1 MSYSC
6 DSAAERLAEG
16 LGFSC
21 RDASPVVEFRNP
33 FGLENATMPFLEL
46 LVIGGAVFALVHAWR
61 RWRRDGDPVNI
72 SLWFTSVVYLAV
84 IEPPLYFPGWFGL
97 EERVGLIFSHNVFTV
112 QFMYDRLPLY
122 IVAFYPALSQLAYEV
137 VRALGVFARRGPL
150 AGSLTVAFA
159 CQAFYEVFDQLGPQ
173 LKWWAW
179 NTDNKM
185 INEPALASVP
195 MGSMFLF
202 ASVSFG
208 AMTFLVVRLVG
219 AKEGRS
225 KEGRGTLTGRQITL
239 RTVAAGV
246 LTPWAMT
253 VAGVPSNAF
262 RGADQLGIQQ
272 AVLGAELAVVW
283 IAGLYLVVEAW
294 RARRTDPAPVVS
306 PLFARTYPALY
317 LGVHIALWAVALPSY
332 FAAVDGITEQG
343 TPIGSLW
350 YAALCTVA
358 AAGLIVAVLRATTPR
373 PAAEPV
379 RS

>member
-21 RDASPVVEFRNP
+21 HDADPVVEFRNP
-33 FGLENATMPFLEL
+33 FGLENASMPFLEL
-46 LVIGGAVFALVHAWR
+46 LVIGGAVFALIHAWR
-61 RWRRDGDPVNI
+61 RWRRDGDPINI
-72 SLWFTSVVYLAV
+72 SLWFASVVYLAV

-97 EERVGLIFSHNVFTV
+97 EKDVGLIFSHNVFTV

-122 IVAFYPALSQLAYEV
+122 IVAFYPALSQLAYEL
-137 VRALGVFARRGPL
+137 VRVLGVFARRGPL
-150 AGSLTVAFA
+150 AGSLVVAFV
-159 CQAFYEVFDQLGPQ
+159 CQAFYEIFDQLGPQ

-179 NTDNKM
+179 NPDNKM

-195 MGSMFLF
+195 MNSMFLF

-208 AMTFLVVRLVG
+208 AMTYLVVRLVG
-219 AKEGRS
+219 AKDGRS
-225 KEGRGTLTGRQITL
+225 TLTGRQISL

-253 VAGVPSNAF
+253 IAGLPSNAF
-262 RGADQLGIQQ
+262 RGEDQRGIQQ
-272 AVLGAELAVVW
+272 AILGTELALLW
-283 IAGLYLVVEAW
+283 IAGLYLLAEAW
-294 RARRTDPAPVVS
+294 RAGRTDPAPAVS
-306 PLFARTYPALY
+306 PVFARTYPALY
-317 LGVHIALWAVALPSY
+317 LGVHIVLWTVALPSY
-332 FAAVDGITEQG
+332 FSAVDGVTEQG

-358 AAGLIVAVLRATTPR
+358 GTGLIVAAVRSTLPR
-373 PAAEPV
+373 RTAAPV